1 MCNSEEFSDKYSVL
15 LLDGLRKASERTG
28 LECRPMVDFC
38 VESLLEFMTSNSLNY
53 EELDA
58 ALQAYA
64 ELRIYNIDLLNQLTD
79 RIKQT
84 ASDLSVRQKLRTLV
98 LVTKSGAFFPDL
110 TELFLPD
117 VLERMETLSLEAQEN
132 VLQVRSVTLHW
143 TVISIMAHSD
153 RALMGSGPEW
163 VTVYYVE
170 PSYCNLCG
178 NLNGTVNLVNGLP
191 SHSAPYL
198 VNLWGELTVISM
210 SDPSPV

>member
-1 MCNSEEFSDKYSVL
+1 MLNFGGYGDFDVIFKLTFTSFIFRLLVEMCNSEEFSDKYSVL
-15 LLDGLRKASERTG
+15 LLDGLRKASERSG
-28 LECRPMVDFC
+28 LECRPLVDFC

-117 VLERMETLSLEAQEN
+117 VLERMETLSRTAQEN
-132 VLQVRSVTLHW
+132 VFQVRRLTLHW
-143 TVISIMAHSD
+143 TIITIMAYSD
-153 RALMGSGPEW
+153 RA
-163 VTVYYVE
+163 
-170 PSYCNLCG
+170 
-178 NLNGTVNLVNGLP
+178 
-191 SHSAPYL
+191 
-198 VNLWGELTVISM
+198 
-210 SDPSPV
+210 